1 MSNDALLS
9 SVSYVNFFL
18 ENGKKRDEKLIK
30 TDLMSEKGS
39 SLSEADINYFF
50 NNYEIIHQQLET
62 ASGFSG
68 MIVRDKKTNETIVVF
83 RGTQE
88 YEKDIPADIALMK
101 YGLPHE
107 QFIDAKNYISFATT
121 ARNKQYNHLKFDYPD
136 EWIPSSNDGSTGL
149 VSANQLAE
157 KVFVDKKLNGGGLI
171 KGALSG
177 FQISHYSNDKIVGL
191 NVMKNDPFR
200 WEIGQSVNS
209 LFQRNTNSNFI
220 VNNAFECNQILYRQ
234 KNDSILYAIFWI

>member
-30 TDLMSEKGS
+30 TDLMPEKGS

-121 ARNKQYNHLKFDYPD
+121 AKNKQYNHLKFDYPD
-136 EWIPSSNDGSTGL
+136 EWIPSSDDGSTGF

-157 KVFVDKKLNGGGLI
+157 KVSIDKKLNGGGLI
-171 KGALSG
+171 KGGLSG

-191 NVMKNDPFR
+191 NVIKNDPFR
-200 WEIGQSVNS
+200 WEIG
-209 LFQRNTNSNFI
+209 
-220 VNNAFECNQILYRQ
+220 
-234 KNDSILYAIFWI
+234 